1 MPPVSA
7 QPRPDRQRGV
17 FETLL
22 VLDGEAV
29 EIEAHLTRLDASLR
43 ALFPGREP
51 PSGLARKLEAAAA
64 GVALGAIRVTVAPDT
79 NGMLRAAIEEVE
91 IESERVLPPSPAAI
105 DAHTLPVHGGLGGHK
120 WADRTFLDRAQEGLP
135 ANDTLLILDW
145 DGTPLEASRA
155 NAFAVFGSTLLTPP
169 VDGRILPGITRSRA
183 IKVAT
188 ETGFGVREATLLRE
202 DLAGADELFLTGSVR
217 GVELIRTLDGAELD
231 TTGEVASTIH
241 AALRQTW
248 AGAGLD
254 RVPRR

>member
-1 MPPVSA
+1 VPA

-29 EIEAHLTRLDASLR
+29 EIEGHLARLDASLR

-51 PSGLARKLEAAAA
+51 PSGLVGELEAKVAE
-64 GVALGAIRVTVAPDT
+64 VALGAVRVMVAPDT
-79 NGMLRAAIEEVE
+79 NGTLCAAIEEVE
-91 IESERVLPPSPAAI
+91 IEADRILPPSPAAI
-105 DAHTLPVHGGLGGHK
+105 DAHTLAVHGGLGGHK

-145 DGTPLEASRA
+145 DGTLLEASRA

-169 VDGRILPGITRSRA
+169 ADGRILPGITRSRA
-183 IKVAT
+183 MKVAA
-188 ETGFGVREATLLRE
+188 EAGFEVGGATLRRE

-217 GVELIRTLDGAELD
+217 GVELIRTLDGTELD

-241 AALRQTW
+241 AALRETW